1 MVEHRHSISGA
12 RASIVAIVA
21 IASCFASMFSGAE
34 NLTGVDHREVT
45 VWSQGVRL
53 AGDIYSP
60 SSMAEDETLPG
71 ILLVPGWG
79 GNKENLGKNYAP
91 YFAEAGFIV
100 LAFDFKG
107 WGESDGPLLASGKLQ
122 PSEEL
127 VESAVSAS
135 HIRKIVNPFSM
146 SADVRAALHYLGGEP
161 NVMPD
166 NLGIWGTSMGGALA
180 LVSATSDGR
189 IKAYVNQMG
198 PVNYPYNLKQLPA
211 ALMRQAETRVA
222 RGEMPPYPGPESKGD
237 PRLRG
242 YPDWATL
249 KRFEP
254 LADLNQL
261 EAATLIIDAEDET
274 LFDPAMNGGYMFNAI
289 KDRLPS
295 RYITY
300 PGGHYDMYKGENLG
314 KARQEA
320 LAWFVQ
326 YLK

>member
-1 MVEHRHSISGA
+1 MGKNKHSIPGA
-12 RASIVAIVA
+12 RASVIAIVA
-21 IASCFASMFSGAE
+21 IASCFASLFAGAE
-34 NLTGVDHREVT
+34 KPAGVDHRKVI

-60 SSMAEDETLPG
+60 VDRAEDEKLPG

-79 GNKENLGKNYAP
+79 GSKENLGKNYAP

-107 WGESDGPLLASGKLQ
+107 WGGSDGPLLASSKLE

-127 VESAVSAS
+127 VESAVRAS
-135 HIRKIVNPFSM
+135 HVRKVVDPFSM

-161 NVMPD
+161 DVMPD
-166 NLGIWGTSMGGALA
+166 NLGVWGTSMGGALA
-180 LVSATSDGR
+180 LVSATSDDR
-189 IKAYVNQMG
+189 IKAYVDQMG
-198 PVNYPYNLKQLPA
+198 PVNYPYNLKQLPT

-222 RGEMPPYPGPESKGD
+222 RGELAPYPGPETKRD

-242 YPDWATL
+242 YPDWVAL

-254 LADLNQL
+254 LANLDRLA
-261 EAATLIIDAEDET
+261 AATLIIDAEGET
-274 LFDPAMNGGYMFNAI
+274 LFDPSMNGRHLFNAI

-295 RYITY
+295 RYVTY
-300 PGGHYDMYKGENLG
+300 PGGHYDMYKGDNLSR
-314 KARQEA
+314 ARQDA
-320 LAWFVQ
+320 LAWFIR